1 MTLLGLSIVA
11 AGIAAIACSYAY
23 VRRADAKQAAE
34 LHTALEWEAITGIQ
48 VVDYAEWRKEGIA
61 TEERITLGEF
71 QRLCAGSATRHRDN
85 LHPLSP

>member
-1 MTLLGLSIVA
+1 MTLLGFSIVA
-11 AGIAAIACSYAY
+11 VAAAAIVGSYAY
-23 VRRADAKQAAE
+23 VRRADAKQARE

-61 TEERITLGEF
+61 TDERITLGEF
-71 QRLCAGSATRHRDN
+71 ERLCAGSATRHRDN